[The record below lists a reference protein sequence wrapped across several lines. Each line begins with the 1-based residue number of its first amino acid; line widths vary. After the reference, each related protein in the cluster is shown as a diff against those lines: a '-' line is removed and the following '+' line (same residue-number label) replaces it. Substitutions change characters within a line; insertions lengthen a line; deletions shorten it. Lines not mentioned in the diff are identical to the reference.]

1 LSQTAVARIAVA
13 ALMSLSQPVQYPP
26 AGVVTGLLV
35 LGARVSE
42 AKENVVRLASG
53 RSAFPH
59 ACSIALEC
67 AIILPG
73 VQRLTLACAKIALPE
88 GKRGKRAVMVS
99 YTIIDGIFVLQLAG
113 EININSLTETRN
125 KVDSF
130 KLEQY
135 DKIVIN
141 LEKVS
146 FFDSSGLGYLVVL
159 IKQVK
164 MNQGS
169 IAFCSPNNLVQRLL
183 STIRI
188 DKYVKIFDTQDEAL
202 NYLKQPPEGA
212 EGL

>member
-1 LSQTAVARIAVA
+1 
-13 ALMSLSQPVQYPP
+13 
-26 AGVVTGLLV
+26 
-35 LGARVSE
+35 
-42 AKENVVRLASG
+42 
-53 RSAFPH
+53 
-59 ACSIALEC
+59 
-67 AIILPG
+67 
-73 VQRLTLACAKIALPE
+73 
-88 GKRGKRAVMVS
+88 MVS

-130 KLEQY
+130 KLDQY
-135 DKIVIN
+135 DRIIIN

-164 MNQGS
+164 MNQGN

-188 DKYVKIFDTQDEAL
+188 DKYVKIYETQEAAL
-202 NYLKQPPEGA
+202 EYLKAPPEGA
-212 EGL
+212 EGI